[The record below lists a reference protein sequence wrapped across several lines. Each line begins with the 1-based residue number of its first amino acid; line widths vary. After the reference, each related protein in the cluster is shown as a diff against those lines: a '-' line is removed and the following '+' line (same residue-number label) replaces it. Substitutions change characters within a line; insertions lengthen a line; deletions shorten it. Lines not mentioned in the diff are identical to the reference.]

1 MKYLST
7 FMAIFS
13 AFNPI
18 STYAAD
24 SNPASHPV
32 VLELFTSQGCSSC
45 PPADRL
51 VSNYAD
57 YAGVLVL
64 SYHVDYWN
72 YIGWKDPY
80 SSAENT
86 NRQREYAAY
95 LRSRN
100 VYTPQAI
107 IQGQYDVVGSNE
119 SDLAKALDKAAK
131 NDRWIVAK
139 LERLGEKI
147 SISLPVSENINAKI
161 LLLGYQKRSINPV
174 PRGENAGTQLAHR
187 NSVTSIVPLGEWK
200 GAALNIS
207 KELPAGDG
215 VAVLIQSVDNGNII
229 GAAWL

>member
-1 MKYLST
+1 MKYITT
-7 FMAIFS
+7 FMALFS
-13 AFNPI
+13 ALTPLSATAEGI
-18 STYAAD
+18 SVA
-24 SNPASHPV
+24 HPV

-51 VSNYAD
+51 ASKYAD

-64 SYHVDYWN
+64 SYHVNYWDYL
-72 YIGWKDPY
+72 GWKDPY

-86 NRQREYAAY
+86 NRQREYASY

-107 IQGQYDVVGSNE
+107 IQGKYDVVGSNE
-119 SDLAKALDKAAK
+119 SGLANALSAAAK
-131 NDRWIVAK
+131 NGSWIAAK
-139 LERLGEKI
+139 LEQTADKVA
-147 SISLPVSENINAKI
+147 ISLPATENINAKI
-161 LLLGYQKRSINPV
+161 LLVGYQKQSSNAV
-174 PRGENAGTQLAHR
+174 PRGENAGEKLAHR

-207 KELPAGDG
+207 KELSSGDG
-215 VAVLIQSVDNGNII
+215 AAVLIQSTITGEII